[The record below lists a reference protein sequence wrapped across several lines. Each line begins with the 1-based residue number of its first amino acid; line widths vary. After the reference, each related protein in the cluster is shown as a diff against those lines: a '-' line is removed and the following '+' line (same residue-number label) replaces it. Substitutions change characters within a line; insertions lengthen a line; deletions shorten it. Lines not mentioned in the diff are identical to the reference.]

1 MNFSC
6 AWRLKVIITGE
17 KKFNLES
24 AKKVIFDYKNKQKV
38 KKEKEKRD
46 EKEEA

>member
-1 MNFSC
+1 MTEV
-6 AWRLKVIITGE
+6 KTGE
-17 KKFNLES
+17 NKFNLES